1 MIYGYA
7 RVSTKEQNLSRQLV
21 DIINFGVKENNIYK
35 DKESGKN
42 FERTNYKKLKKKLK
56 EGDLLVIKSIDR
68 LGRNYDMIIEE
79 WSYLTKKIKCDIVVL
94 DMTLLDTRIENNLI
108 GKFVSD
114 IVLQILSFVSEN
126 ERNNIK
132 TRQAEGIKIAKENG
146 IKFGRPKLTIDDY
159 ILDIFNRYNKR
170 ELTLKNALSLTN
182 LSHGSFYKYYNLY
195 IKRIN

>member
-1 MIYGYA
+1 
-7 RVSTKEQNLSRQLV
+7 
-21 DIINFGVKENNIYK
+21 
-35 DKESGKN
+35 
-42 FERTNYKKLKKKLK
+42 
-56 EGDLLVIKSIDR
+56 
-68 LGRNYDMIIEE
+68 MIIEE